1 MKKTTT
7 IIAAVLL
14 ATASFAQEKPKD
26 SLVLQI
32 TIDTTTFKNVIRL
45 IDENIDSRTLTG
57 KMVKENILG
66 PLMSNYQLVAD
77 KPKATPQIKKN

>member
-7 IIAAVLL
+7 IIAALLL
-14 ATASFAQEKPKD
+14 ATASFAQDKPKD

-32 TIDTTTFKNVIRL
+32 TIDTTTFKNIIRL

-77 KPKATPQIKKN
+77 KPKALKPTKN

>member
-1 MKKTTT
+1 MKKLTT

-14 ATASFAQEKPKD
+14 TTSSFAQEKPKD

-32 TIDTTTFKNVIRL
+32 TLDTTTFKNVIKL

-77 KPKATPQIKKN
+77 KPKQTPQIKKN

>member
-7 IIAAVLL
+7 ILAAVLL
-14 ATASFAQEKPKD
+14 ATVSFAQDKPKD

-32 TIDTTTFKNVIRL
+32 TMDTTTFKNVIKL

-57 KMVKENILG
+57 KIVKENILG

-77 KPKATPQIKKN
+77 KPKALKPTKN